1 MNENTIIMIGLLIYV
16 IAGVSAVK
24 YVKTNIFGVV
34 AEYTDSLLNL
44 FIKNVLYGSLFGW
57 LAIPVALIHWLII
70 GRNR

>member
-1 MNENTIIMIGLLIYV
+1 MNEYTIGVIVFVIYV

-34 AEYTDSLLNL
+34 AEFTDSLLNL

-57 LAIPVALIHWLII
+57 LAIPVALIHWIFI